1 MKAKALN
8 IIKAA
13 LVAAFWLLVWYFISA
28 YVNREI
34 LVPSPQKTWETFLAL
49 ALTEK
54 FQRSVA
60 SSLLRVLMGYALALV
75 FGCVGAV
82 LSYRFRFFETLTS
95 PLLNLVRA
103 VPVAS
108 FIILALVWIKT
119 NDLPVFISF
128 FMVLPIIWDNMLH
141 AMRGVEKPALE
152 AAAVDGAGK
161 WGQIIYIIIPNL
173 APAFLASAVT
183 GLGFA
188 WKSGIAA
195 EVICRPADSIGGMLA
210 SAKNYLESAE
220 VFALTATVIALSLIF
235 ETLLKYLYKVWAQKR
250 EERGFFEK
258 KPGKKLYENK
268 KAENKDT
275 PESKTPPSRRK
286 YL

>member
-1 MKAKALN
+1 MKANLLKIL
-8 IIKAA
+8 KAA
-13 LVAAFWLLVWYFISA
+13 LVAAFWVAIWYFISL
-28 YVNREI
+28 YVDREI
-34 LVPSPQKTWETFLAL
+34 LVPSPGKTLETLFAL
-49 ALTEK
+49 AATEK
-54 FQRSVA
+54 FRTAIARSLFRILA
-60 SSLLRVLMGYALALV
+60 GFLLALV

-82 LSYRFRFFETLTS
+82 LSYRFRFFEELFS

-119 NDLPVFISF
+119 DTLPIFISF

-141 AMRGVEKPALE
+141 GMRGVNASALE

-161 WGQIIYIIIPNL
+161 WGQIFFIVLPNL
-173 APAFLASAVT
+173 APAFLSSAVT

-195 EVICRPADSIGGMLA
+195 EVICRPPESLGNMLA

-220 VFALTATVIALSLIF
+220 VFAITATVILLSLVF
-235 ETLLKYLYKVWAQKR
+235 ETLLKSLYRAWAKKR
-250 EERGFFEK
+250 G
-258 KPGKKLYENK
+258 L
-268 KAENKDT
+268 
-275 PESKTPPSRRK
+275 
-286 YL
+286 

>member
-1 MKAKALN
+1 MKAKLLKLL
-8 IIKAA
+8 KAA
-13 LVAAFWLLVWYFISA
+13 LVAAFWIGVWYVISL

-34 LVPSPQKTWETFLAL
+34 LVPSPEKTLETLISLFA
-49 ALTEK
+49 TEK
-54 FQRSVA
+54 FRTAMVK
-60 SSLLRVLMGYALALV
+60 SLLRILIGFLLALV
-75 FGCVGAV
+75 FGCIGAV
-82 LSYRFRFFETLTS
+82 LSYRFRFFEELFS

-119 NDLPVFISF
+119 NTLPIFISF

-141 AMRGVEKPALE
+141 GMRGVETAALE

-161 WGQIIYIIIPNL
+161 WKQIFYIVLPNL
-173 APAFLASAVT
+173 APAFLSSAVT

-195 EVICRPADSIGGMLA
+195 EVICRPPESLGNMLA

-220 VFALTATVIALSLIF
+220 VFAITATIIVLSLIF
-235 ETLLKYLYKVWAQKR
+235 ETLLKSLYRAWVKKR
-250 EERGFFEK
+250 EMI
-258 KPGKKLYENK
+258 
-268 KAENKDT
+268 
-275 PESKTPPSRRK
+275 
-286 YL
+286 

>member
-1 MKAKALN
+1 MKAKILN
-8 IIKAA
+8 AIKAA
-13 LVAAFWLLVWYFISA
+13 LVAAFWLLVWHLISA

-34 LVPSPQKTWETFLAL
+34 LVPSPQKTLETFISLVG
-49 ALTEK
+49 TEK
-54 FQRSVA
+54 FHIAVA
-60 SSLLRVLMGYALALV
+60 SSLLRVLTGYVLALV

-82 LSYRFRFFETLTS
+82 LSYRFRFFESLTS
-95 PLLNLVRA
+95 PLLNLIRA

-108 FIILALVWIKT
+108 FIILALVWLKT

-141 AMRGVEKPALE
+141 GMRGVDKLALE

-161 WGQIIYIIIPNL
+161 WRQIIFIILPNL
-173 APAFLASAVT
+173 APAFLSSAVT

-220 VFALTATVIALSLIF
+220 VFALTATVMALSLIF
-235 ETLLKYLYKVWAQKR
+235 ETLLKYLYKLWAKKR
-250 EERGFFEK
+250 
-258 KPGKKLYENK
+258 
-268 KAENKDT
+268 DII
-275 PESKTPPSRRK
+275 
-286 YL
+286 

>member
-1 MKAKALN
+1 MKAKLLKLL
-8 IIKAA
+8 KAA
-13 LVAAFWLLVWYFISA
+13 LVAAFWIGLWYVISL

-34 LVPSPQKTWETFLAL
+34 LVPSPEKTLETLISLFA
-49 ALTEK
+49 TEK
-54 FQRSVA
+54 FRTAMVK
-60 SSLLRVLMGYALALV
+60 SLLRILIGFLLALV
-75 FGCVGAV
+75 FGCIGAV
-82 LSYRFRFFETLTS
+82 LSYRFRFFEELFS

-119 NDLPVFISF
+119 NTLPIFISF

-141 AMRGVEKPALE
+141 GMRGVETAALE

-161 WGQIIYIIIPNL
+161 WKQIFYIVLPNL
-173 APAFLASAVT
+173 APAFLSSAVT

-195 EVICRPADSIGGMLA
+195 EVICRPPESLGNMLA

-220 VFALTATVIALSLIF
+220 VFAITATIIVLSLIF
-235 ETLLKYLYKVWAQKR
+235 ETLLKSLYRAWVKKR
-250 EERGFFEK
+250 EMI
-258 KPGKKLYENK
+258 
-268 KAENKDT
+268 
-275 PESKTPPSRRK
+275 
-286 YL
+286 

>member
-1 MKAKALN
+1 MKAKILN
-8 IIKAA
+8 VIKAA
-13 LVAAFWLLVWYFISA
+13 FIAAFWILVWHFISA

-34 LVPSPQKTWETFLAL
+34 LVPSPQKTFETFLSL
-49 ALTEK
+49 LGTEK
-54 FQRSVA
+54 FHAAVA
-60 SSLLRVLMGYALALV
+60 HSLLRVLTGYALALL

-82 LSYRFRFFETLTS
+82 LSYRFRFFEQLTS

-119 NDLPVFISF
+119 NELPVFISF

-141 AMRGVEKPALE
+141 GMRGVDKPALE

-161 WGQIIYIIIPNL
+161 WKQIIYIILPNL
-173 APAFLASAVT
+173 APAFLSSAVT

-235 ETLLKYLYKVWAQKR
+235 ETLLKYLYRLWAKKR
-250 EERGFFEK
+250 EII
-258 KPGKKLYENK
+258 
-268 KAENKDT
+268 
-275 PESKTPPSRRK
+275 
-286 YL
+286 

>member
-1 MKAKALN
+1 MKDNALK
-8 IIKAA
+8 IIKAV
-13 LVAAFWLLVWYFISA
+13 LITAFWILIWHFISE

-34 LVPSPQKTWETFLAL
+34 LVPSPKKTLETFFAL
-49 ALTEK
+49 AGTEK
-54 FQRSVA
+54 FGTAVA
-60 SSLLRVLMGYALALV
+60 HSLLRVLTGYALALV
-75 FGCVGAV
+75 FGCAGAV
-82 LSYRFRFFETLTS
+82 FSFRFRFFEELTT

-119 NDLPVFISF
+119 NELPVFISF
-128 FMVLPIIWDNMLH
+128 FMVLPIIWDNMLQ
-141 AMRGVEKPALE
+141 AMRGVDRPALE
-152 AAAVDGAGK
+152 AASVDGAGK
-161 WGQIIYIIIPNL
+161 WGQIFFIILPNL
-173 APAFLASAVT
+173 VPAFLSSAVT

-235 ETLLKYLYKVWAQKR
+235 ETLIKYLYRLWAKKR
-250 EERGFFEK
+250 
-258 KPGKKLYENK
+258 
-268 KAENKDT
+268 DII
-275 PESKTPPSRRK
+275 
-286 YL
+286 

>member
-1 MKAKALN
+1 MKAKALS

-54 FQRSVA
+54 FRRSVA

-235 ETLLKYLYKVWAQKR
+235 ETLLKYLYKVWVKNR
-250 EERGFFEK
+250 E
-258 KPGKKLYENK
+258 
-268 KAENKDT
+268 
-275 PESKTPPSRRK
+275 
-286 YL
+286 